1 MGELRT
7 AIKEALDAERSRL
20 IGIAQTLRTGSPKRE
35 AVKAQIEVI
44 EDFNTILVEPG
55 ECYME
60 ITRPFDPNA
69 RIRL

>member
-1 MGELRT
+1 MAELRRQ
-7 AIKEALDAERSRL
+7 IKWALDQERGRL
-20 IGIAQTLRTGSPKRE
+20 IDLAQTLRTGSAKRQQ
-35 AVKAQIEVI
+35 VKDKIELI
-44 EDFNTILVEPG
+44 EDFNAILEEG